1 MEKKEKKIK
10 FVIIWLFLFKKD
22 RIIEFAVMNRM
33 TICIEYLTLTI
44 SVLTH
49 WSIKMSYK
57 RKTDK
62 YGIR

>member
-33 TICIEYLTLTI
+33 IICTYQYLPTGPN
-44 SVLTH
+44 
-49 WSIKMSYK
+49 KMSYK